1 VKEYDCK
8 PNLNPKRDLK
18 RDLKQSK
25 IDFEKI
31 EKRKKK
37 KDAKEFKSEKERHC
51 THKRAQKI

>member
-37 KDAKEFKSEKERHC
+37 KEERC
-51 THKRAQKI
+51 QRI